1 MQTPEPEG
9 VDRRVEGG
17 RADSLV
23 LGEQVIRELVEIR
36 DTADHRRA
44 CDDVVAVDGELC
56 EELRVF
62 GVAFDQAVVRIVV
75 KCAPHRAVLAE
86 VVDTD
91 NLVAGVNQLGDEIS
105 ADESGRAGD

>member
-1 MQTPEPEG
+1 M
-9 VDRRVEGG
+9 
-17 RADSLV
+17 
-23 LGEQVIRELVEIR
+23 
-36 DTADHRRA
+36 
-44 CDDVVAVDGELC
+44 VAVDGKFRQ
-56 EELRVF
+56 ELRVF
-62 GVAFDQAVVRIVV
+62 GVAFDQAVARIVV